1 MKLKDLEFTEEE
13 IIQSL
18 KDAGI
23 EVLNPGDVEFND
35 NPTLKE
41 QMDFIEARLMMLD
54 DLYDI
59 AVELDSRE
67 FSNNCVISR
76 LIGLSWDELCDKGI
90 EILARLKERWEE
102 DYDTGTKDTESR

>member
-1 MKLKDLEFTEEE
+1 MKFKDIEFNEEE

-23 EVLNPGDVEFND
+23 EVLNPGDVGFSD
-35 NPTLKE
+35 HPTLKE
-41 QMDFIEARLMMLD
+41 QMDWIENRLRMLD

-67 FSNNCVISR
+67 SSNNCIIAR
-76 LIGLSWDELCDKGI
+76 LTSLSWDELCDKGI
-90 EILARLKERWEE
+90 EILAKLKERWEE
-102 DYDTGTKDTESR
+102 

>member
-1 MKLKDLEFTEEE
+1 MKLKDLEFNEEE

-23 EVLNPGDVEFND
+23 EVLNPGEVSIND
-35 NPTLKE
+35 HPTLKD
-41 QMDFIEARLMMLD
+41 QMDFIEARLKMLD

-67 FSNNCVISR
+67 FSNNCVIAG
-76 LIGLSWDELCDKGI
+76 LTGLSWDELCDKGI
-90 EILARLKERWEE
+90 EILTKLKERWEE
-102 DYDTGTKDTESR
+102 DYDNRAEDTESR

>member
-18 KDAGI
+18 KDVGI
-23 EVLNPGDVEFND
+23 EVLNPGEVSVND
-35 NPTLKE
+35 HPTLKE

-67 FSNNCVISR
+67 FSNNCVVDR

-90 EILARLKERWEE
+90 EILTKLKERWEE
-102 DYDTGTKDTESR
+102 DDDSGTKNTESR

>member
-1 MKLKDLEFTEEE
+1 MIFKDLEFNEEE

-18 KDAGI
+18 KDVGI

-35 NPTLKE
+35 HPTLKE

-67 FSNNCVISR
+67 FSNNCVVDR

-90 EILARLKERWEE
+90 ALLQELKNGWKEVF
-102 DYDTGTKDTESR
+102 

>member
-1 MKLKDLEFTEEE
+1 MKLKDLEFNEEE

-18 KDAGI
+18 KDVGI

-35 NPTLKE
+35 HPTLKE
-41 QMDFIEARLMMLD
+41 QMDFIEARLKMLD

-67 FSNNCVISR
+67 FSNNCVVDR
-76 LIGLSWDELCDKGI
+76 LTGLSWDELCNKGI
-90 EILARLKERWEE
+90 EILTKLKERWEE
-102 DYDTGTKDTESR
+102 EDDTGTEDTESN